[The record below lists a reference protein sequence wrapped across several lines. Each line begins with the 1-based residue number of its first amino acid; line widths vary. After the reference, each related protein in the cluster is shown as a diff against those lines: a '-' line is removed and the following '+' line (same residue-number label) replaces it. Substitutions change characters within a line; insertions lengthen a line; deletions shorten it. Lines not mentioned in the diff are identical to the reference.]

1 VLPQLRKCDRLR
13 TLGIQKIIIFI
24 FFRDGSFVNVRNRLC
39 ITLYSISTIIIV
51 SISNTRAQE
60 TVTDADGNVYT
71 IVSIGDQV
79 WTAENLKTTKYN
91 DGSPIPCIT
100 DKSEWSLYDDN
111 KEPAYCWYANDTS
124 NKATYG
130 ALYNWYVVNTGKLAP
145 EGWHVSTDAEWIY
158 LHNFLIDS
166 GFNLDETEE
175 DYLIAKS
182 MASTTR
188 WAWGAKNNPYS
199 IGNNVSENNRSG
211 FSALPGGFRLI
222 SGNFR
227 NIGTTGRW
235 WTATEYDPSK
245 AWRYNLRYDSGNLN
259 RGYYFKGCGFSVRL
273 VRD

>member
-1 VLPQLRKCDRLR
+1 MNIPKLLLNILFYVPE
-13 TLGIQKIIIFI
+13 IIILSAFNAPAK
-24 FFRDGSFVNVRNRLC
+24 D
-39 ITLYSISTIIIV
+39 
-51 SISNTRAQE
+51 

-71 IVSIGDQV
+71 TVKIGNQV
-79 WTAENLKTTKYN
+79 WTLENLKTTKYN
-91 DGSPIPCIT
+91 DGTPIPYIT

-111 KEPAYCWYANDTS
+111 KKPAYCWYANDTS

-130 ALYNWYVVNTGKLAP
+130 ALYNWYAVNTGKLAP
-145 EGWHVSTDAEWIY
+145 KGWHVSTNAEWIDLQKY
-158 LHNFLIDS
+158 LIDN

-182 MASTTR
+182 MAATTQ
-188 WAWGAKNNPYS
+188 WAWGAKKSPYS

-235 WTATEYDPSK
+235 WTATEYDSSQ

-259 RGYYFKGCGFSVRL
+259 RGCYFKGCGFSVRL
-273 VRD
+273 LRD